1 VGQKTNPVGMR
12 LGIIK
17 TWDSRWFA
25 RKDYAKLLEED
36 IFIRKYL
43 KKRLSQAGIS
53 RIVIQ
58 RAVSKVTI
66 NISTARPGL
75 VIGRRGQQVDQLRDE
90 LQHITKK
97 EIFLNIDEVKKP
109 DMDAVLVGEHVA
121 RQLEQRVSFRRA
133 MKKAI
138 ASTMRSGAG
147 GVRIVCSGRL
157 GGAEMARTEW
167 YREGRVPLHTLR
179 ADIDYGLREAHTTAG
194 RIGVKVWI
202 YKGDILPYKPANE
215 EKSVRE
221 AAMAV
226 GETSGQAAP
235 EPRVVSSTAARKRE
249 EEKAQKEAAAAAAA
263 EAETEPAED
272 APEPLIKEADP
283 EFERLLAEEEEIE
296 RTTREHHETPHFR
309 PGDAD

>member
-1 VGQKTNPVGMR
+1 MGQKTNPIGMR
-12 LGIIK
+12 LGIIF

-25 RKDYAKLLEED
+25 RKDYARLLEED

-109 DMDAVLVGEHVA
+109 DMDATLVGEHVA

-157 GGAEMARTEW
+157 GGAEMARTES
-167 YREGRVPLHTLR
+167 YRDGRVPLHTLR
-179 ADIDYGLREAHTTAG
+179 ADIDFARSTARTIYGTV
-194 RIGVKVWI
+194 GVKVWI
-202 YKGDILPYKPANE
+202 FKGEILPK
-215 EKSVRE
+215 RE
-221 AAMAV
+221 AA
-226 GETSGQAAP
+226 
-235 EPRVVSSTAARKRE
+235 
-249 EEKAQKEAAAAAAA
+249 EAAAVAHG
-263 EAETEPAED
+263 
-272 APEPLIKEADP
+272 
-283 EFERLLAEEEEIE
+283 
-296 RTTREHHETPHFR
+296 RT
-309 PGDAD
+309 A

>member
-1 VGQKTNPVGMR
+1 MGQKTNPIGMR
-12 LGIIK
+12 LGIIF

-25 RKDYAKLLEED
+25 RKDYARLLEED

-109 DMDAVLVGEHVA
+109 DIDATLVGEHVA

-138 ASTMRSGAG
+138 ASTMRAGAG

-157 GGAEMARTEW
+157 GGAEMARTES
-167 YREGRVPLHTLR
+167 YRDGRVPLHTLR
-179 ADIDYGLREAHTTAG
+179 ADIDFARSTARTIYGAV
-194 RIGVKVWI
+194 GVKVWI
-202 YKGDILPYKPANE
+202 FKGEILPK
-215 EKSVRE
+215 RE
-221 AAMAV
+221 AA
-226 GETSGQAAP
+226 
-235 EPRVVSSTAARKRE
+235 
-249 EEKAQKEAAAAAAA
+249 EAAAVAHG
-263 EAETEPAED
+263 
-272 APEPLIKEADP
+272 
-283 EFERLLAEEEEIE
+283 
-296 RTTREHHETPHFR
+296 RT
-309 PGDAD
+309 A

>member
-1 VGQKTNPVGMR
+1 MGQKTNPIGMR
-12 LGIIK
+12 LGIIA

-58 RAVSKVTI
+58 RAPSKVTV

-97 EIFLNIDEVKKP
+97 EIFLNIDEVKRP
-109 DMDAVLVGEHVA
+109 DTDATLVAEHVA

-138 ASTMRSGAG
+138 ASTMRAGAQ
-147 GVRIVCSGRL
+147 GVRVACSGRL
-157 GGAEMARTEW
+157 GGSEMGRYET
-167 YREGRVPLHTLR
+167 YRDGRVPLHTLR
-179 ADIDYGLREAHTTAG
+179 ADIDFARATANTAYGTC
-194 RIGVKVWI
+194 GVKVWI
-202 YKGDILPYKPANE
+202 FHGELLDRPQTTTAP
-215 EKSVRE
+215 S
-221 AAMAV
+221 AA
-226 GETSGQAAP
+226 G
-235 EPRVVSSTAARKRE
+235 AR
-249 EEKAQKEAAAAAAA
+249 
-263 EAETEPAED
+263 
-272 APEPLIKEADP
+272 
-283 EFERLLAEEEEIE
+283 
-296 RTTREHHETPHFR
+296 
-309 PGDAD
+309 

>member
-1 VGQKTNPVGMR
+1 VGQKTNPIGMR
-12 LGIIK
+12 LGIIF

-109 DMDAVLVGEHVA
+109 DIDATLVGEHVA

-138 ASTMRSGAG
+138 ASTMRAGAG

-157 GGAEMARTEW
+157 GGAEMARTES
-167 YREGRVPLHTLR
+167 YRDGRVPLHTLR
-179 ADIDYGLREAHTTAG
+179 ADIDFARSTARTIYGTV
-194 RIGVKVWI
+194 GVKVWI
-202 YKGDILPYKPANE
+202 FKGEILPK
-215 EKSVRE
+215 RE
-221 AAMAV
+221 AAEAV
-226 GETSGQAAP
+226 AATHG
-235 EPRVVSSTAARKRE
+235 RTA
-249 EEKAQKEAAAAAAA
+249 
-263 EAETEPAED
+263 
-272 APEPLIKEADP
+272 
-283 EFERLLAEEEEIE
+283 
-296 RTTREHHETPHFR
+296 
-309 PGDAD
+309 

>member
-1 VGQKTNPVGMR
+1 VGQKTNPIGMR
-12 LGIIK
+12 LGIIA

-58 RAVSKVTI
+58 RAPSKVTV

-97 EIFLNIDEVKKP
+97 EIFLNIDEVKRP
-109 DMDAVLVGEHVA
+109 DTDATLVAEHVA

-138 ASTMRSGAG
+138 ASTMRAGAG

-157 GGAEMARTEW
+157 GGAEMARTES
-167 YREGRVPLHTLR
+167 YRDGRVPLHTLR
-179 ADIDYGLREAHTTAG
+179 AEIDFARATARTIYGAC
-194 RIGVKVWI
+194 GVKVWI
-202 YKGDILPYKPANE
+202 FKGEVLPKRE
-215 EKSVRE
+215 SGE
-221 AAMAV
+221 AAPT
-226 GETSGQAAP
+226 GGGRAA
-235 EPRVVSSTAARKRE
+235 
-249 EEKAQKEAAAAAAA
+249 
-263 EAETEPAED
+263 
-272 APEPLIKEADP
+272 
-283 EFERLLAEEEEIE
+283 
-296 RTTREHHETPHFR
+296 
-309 PGDAD
+309 

>member
-1 VGQKTNPVGMR
+1 VGQKTNPIGMR
-12 LGIIK
+12 LGIIF

-109 DMDAVLVGEHVA
+109 DTDATLVGEHVA

-138 ASTMRSGAG
+138 AATMRAGAG

-157 GGAEMARTEW
+157 GGAEMARTES
-167 YREGRVPLHTLR
+167 YRDGRVPLHTLR
-179 ADIDYGLREAHTTAG
+179 ADIDFARSTARTIYGTV
-194 RIGVKVWI
+194 GVKVWI
-202 YKGDILPYKPANE
+202 FKGEILPK
-215 EKSVRE
+215 RE
-221 AAMAV
+221 AA
-226 GETSGQAAP
+226 
-235 EPRVVSSTAARKRE
+235 
-249 EEKAQKEAAAAAAA
+249 EAAAAAHG
-263 EAETEPAED
+263 
-272 APEPLIKEADP
+272 
-283 EFERLLAEEEEIE
+283 
-296 RTTREHHETPHFR
+296 RT
-309 PGDAD
+309 A